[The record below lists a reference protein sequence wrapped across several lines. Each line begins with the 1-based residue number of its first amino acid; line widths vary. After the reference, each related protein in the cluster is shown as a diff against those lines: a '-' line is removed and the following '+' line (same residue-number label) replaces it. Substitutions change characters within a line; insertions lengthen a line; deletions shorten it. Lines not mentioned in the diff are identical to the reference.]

1 MSIKC
6 DKCAG
11 TGKWPSIK
19 DPEATHFTCKGTGIL
34 GEMTEKQ
41 YSFIRVLFK
50 KMVALEII
58 SDSDQETMVQTMLGH
73 RNGLQ
78 VKSVVWA
85 SDKIEE
91 YKSRINRFNS
101 SKSDRK

>member
-19 DPEATHFTCKGTGIL
+19 NPEAAHFTCKGTGIL

-41 YSFIRVLFK
+41 YSFIRILFK
-50 KMVALEII
+50 KMVGLEII
-58 SDSDQETMVQTMLGH
+58 SDNDQEAMIETMLGH
-73 RNGLQ
+73 KDNTHI
-78 VKSVVWA
+78 KSVVWA

-91 YKSRINRFNS
+91 YKSRISRFNN

>member
-19 DPEATHFTCKGTGIL
+19 NPEGLHFSCKGTGIL
-34 GEMTEKQ
+34 KEMTEKQ
-41 YSFIRVLFK
+41 YSFIRVLFN
-50 KMVALEII
+50 KMVDLEII
-58 SDSDQETMVQTMLGH
+58 SGNDQEAMIKTMLGH
-73 RNGLQ
+73 KDNTNP
-78 VKSVVWA
+78 KSVMWA